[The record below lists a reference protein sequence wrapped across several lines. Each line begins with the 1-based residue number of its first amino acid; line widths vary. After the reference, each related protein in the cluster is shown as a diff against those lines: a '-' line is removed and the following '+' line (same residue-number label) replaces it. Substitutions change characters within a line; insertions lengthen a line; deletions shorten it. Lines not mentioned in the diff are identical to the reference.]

1 MLGQLPTIL
10 ALHRAQQALQI
21 GPYPPARLDPAKTRR
36 DLLDQRVQP
45 APPIDSFIHRGHS
58 HALHGR
64 SEYHNNPGC
73 SIRTPN
79 RTGNGGMKG
88 LFWPAWPSPS
98 YLTNCGC

>member
-58 HALHGR
+58 HALHGC

-73 SIRTPN
+73 STN
-79 RTGNGGMKG
+79 TTVEFGG
-88 LFWPAWPSPS
+88 
-98 YLTNCGC
+98 